1 MKKNSKG
8 HIETWNGFKL
18 HADVND
24 IGLPL
29 SVVLTAASVHDSQVA
44 IPLIKMTSSKVQYCY
59 DLMDAAYDSRHIRET
74 SSLHGYVPLI
84 DWNKRNSGFTKSM
97 QPHEKQRF
105 KERSAVER
113 FNGRLK
119 EEFGGNNVMV
129 KGAEKVTL
137 HLMLEFFQ
145 SLQINLSKLLP
156 LETVLLQEAPYNSIM
171 IPFY

>member
-1 MKKNSKG
+1 
-8 HIETWNGFKL
+8 
-18 HADVND
+18 
-24 IGLPL
+24 
-29 SVVLTAASVHDSQVA
+29 
-44 IPLIKMTSSKVQYCY
+44 
-59 DLMDAAYDSRHIRET
+59 
-74 SSLHGYVPLI
+74 
-84 DWNKRNSGFTKSM
+84 M